1 MAVKLFSKEELQKC
15 TTEKEVEAYF
25 DSLDIEKDDYEKK
38 INALTEALES
48 QEIRCFSETSLKNR
62 YKDILNIFLDEEVRM
77 YRGF

>member
-38 INALTEALES
+38 
-48 QEIRCFSETSLKNR
+48 
-62 YKDILNIFLDEEVRM
+62 
-77 YRGF
+77 

>member
-1 MAVKLFSKEELQKC
+1 MHYRKRSRSIFWFFGYRKRWLW
-15 TTEKEVEAYF
+15 
-25 DSLDIEKDDYEKK
+25 KK

-48 QEIRCFSETSLKNR
+48 QEIKCFSETSLKNR

>member
-15 TTEKEVEAYF
+15 TTKEEVEAYF

-48 QEIRCFSETSLKNR
+48 QEIKCFSETSLKNR